1 MIYTILQLT
10 CSAESRRVV
19 PLDLVLGL
27 LERSPRELALLGRQ
41 PEEPDA
47 GDVEAELPGDGL
59 GREFLHREHGPRLE
73 RKHARWSTREDH
85 TAGTALDVY
94 ILVDRFPGCPLER
107 QRGLEKLQPKWANPT
122 AGKAFYFFFLSSV
135 FMEISL
141 LPSVSFWSGE
151 FLATVCWCGNESVV
165 KSFHRAGCMFRIDSL
180 EPIGIFKNK

>member
-59 GREFLHREHGPRLE
+59 GREFLH
-73 RKHARWSTREDH
+73 
-85 TAGTALDVY
+85 
-94 ILVDRFPGCPLER
+94 LVCFEFHPNVFENLVQRF
-107 QRGLEKLQPKWANPT
+107 
-122 AGKAFYFFFLSSV
+122 
-135 FMEISL
+135 
-141 LPSVSFWSGE
+141 
-151 FLATVCWCGNESVV
+151 
-165 KSFHRAGCMFRIDSL
+165 
-180 EPIGIFKNK
+180 